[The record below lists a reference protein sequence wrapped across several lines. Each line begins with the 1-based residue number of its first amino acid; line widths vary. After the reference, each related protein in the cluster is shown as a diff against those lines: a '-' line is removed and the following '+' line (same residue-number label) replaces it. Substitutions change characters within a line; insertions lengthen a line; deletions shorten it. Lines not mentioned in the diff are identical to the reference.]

1 MIERTA
7 MRATTLLLCNE
18 RESPLKLFRNSLR
31 IPKVVAE
38 QEKYDKIMRVVICP
52 AEVGIPLLVRQPV
65 YSVRQVDFGGPPV
78 GTSDVVAGRLQM
90 WLDRLQAGDESA
102 RDELITHSC
111 ERLRSLARKIMRKYR
126 RLQRWEETD
135 DIFQDAVLRLHR
147 SLQDLKP
154 ESVRQFFGL
163 AATQIRRTLI
173 DFARRHFGPEGIG
186 AEFVGFE
193 AAEVAADGPVD
204 LQQWAEFYE
213 VLDNLPA
220 EERAVVDLLWFE
232 GLTQAEAA
240 IALGVSVST
249 IRRTWYS
256 ARYFLYKAAPP
267 WAMTTPRP
275 ATSSSGSWSCGT
287 TCATRDANR
296 RPRSCVRIVPSCSM
310 S

>member
-1 MIERTA
+1 
-7 MRATTLLLCNE
+7 
-18 RESPLKLFRNSLR
+18 
-31 IPKVVAE
+31 
-38 QEKYDKIMRVVICP
+38 
-52 AEVGIPLLVRQPV
+52 
-65 YSVRQVDFGGPPV
+65 V

-111 ERLRSLARKIMRKYR
+111 ERLRSLARKMMRKYR

-186 AEFVGFE
+186 AQEFVGFE

-256 ARYFLYKAAPP
+256 ARYFLYKAL
-267 WAMTTPRP
+267 RH
-275 ATSSSGSWSCGT
+275 GQ
-287 TCATRDANR
+287 
-296 RPRSCVRIVPSCSM
+296 
-310 S
+310 